1 MKRASWWPAGGARL
15 SLAQHLALLMA
26 TLLPVGAVL
35 AWLLDAA
42 LVRSHALEQARAIA
56 LMTDAIG
63 TWSSRYRGVWVLSD
77 PTDSGIAVGDALDHR
92 QARTID
98 VDTQATSLGSTS
110 ADLTAA
116 VGIARTAATFHRKVP
131 SVVQRE
137 LSEVLAR
144 GWPGARVHVAHNRP
158 LDPRN
163 APDDFEQTAIAHLL
177 GANGT
182 RGARGSHAHADEYHE
197 TANGRLHYSRRL
209 SVDAD
214 CMRCH
219 AATSAAPP
227 AMRTRYGLSAAWFDG
242 PDEAYGGIV
251 SVSVS
256 LADMRAGIGL
266 VTWTFVGG
274 WMLGAVLLLR
284 WVRRQVM
291 RLSAAA

>member
-1 MKRASWWPAGGARL
+1 
-15 SLAQHLALLMA
+15 
-26 TLLPVGAVL
+26 
-35 AWLLDAA
+35 
-42 LVRSHALEQARAIA
+42 
-56 LMTDAIG
+56 
-63 TWSSRYRGVWVLSD
+63 VLSD

-92 QARTID
+92 QARTNDID
-98 VDTQATSLGSTS
+98 PQAVSLGSTS
-110 ADLTAA
+110 ADLPAA

-144 GWPGARVHVAHNRP
+144 WWPGAQVHVAHDRP

-163 APDDFEQTAIAHLL
+163 APDGFEQTAIAHLR
-177 GANGT
+177 GASAT
-182 RGARGSHAHADEYHE
+182 RGARGSHAPAAEYHE
-197 TANGRLHYSRRL
+197 AANGRLHYARRL

-227 AMRTRYGLSAAWFDG
+227 AMRARYGLAAAWVDG
-242 PDEAYGGIV
+242 LDEAYGGIV

-256 LADMRAGIGL
+256 LAEMHAGIGL
-266 VTWTFVGG
+266 MTWTFVAG
-274 WMLGAVLLLR
+274 WMLAAVLLLR

-291 RLSAAA
+291 RLSADA